1 MVVVPELRETTFGGG
16 LGLGEVDDE
25 VRRVVGKSLGTAA
38 SIGELR
44 SSGAPWLLRELRR
57 ALWCGFSAA
66 RINKGKGLRDAL
78 GY

>member
-66 RINKGKGLRDAL
+66 RINKEKGLRDVL